1 MTGGSS
7 AAWRCTR
14 HGAPS
19 NGCCTTRSK
28 KATASAWF
36 ATGDDHKGRPGAA
49 RPGASTFGAIGGL
62 SCYFMPELTRDALFE
77 ALRRRHHYGTTC
89 PRIFLDLKATFD
101 KPVTGFS
108 EDPKLGP
115 AKEISVTEAM
125 MGDIVRPG

>member
-36 ATGDDHKGRPGAA
+36 ATGDDHKGRPGAT

-62 SCYFMPELTRDALFE
+62 TCYFMAELTRDALFE
-77 ALRRRHHYGTTC
+77 ALRRRHHYGTTGT
-89 PRIFLDLKATFD
+89 RLFLDLRGSFAQ
-101 KPVTGFS
+101 PVACFA
-108 EDPKLGP
+108 EDPQLTSSAG
-115 AKEISVTEAM
+115 ISL
-125 MGDIVRPG
+125 VR